1 MEEQTNSRLHAF
13 VEGDV
18 QGVGY
23 RYFVV
28 DNARSLGVTGWV
40 RNRYDGSVEVLAE
53 GLRSYLDILVD
64 ALQQGPRSARVSNV
78 RTEWQPAKGEFSE
91 FNIRYI

>member
-1 MEEQTNSRLHAF
+1 MEERTSTRLHAV

-18 QGVGY
+18 QGVGF

-28 DNARSLGVTGWV
+28 ENARSLGLTGWV

-53 GLRSYLDILVD
+53 GGRPLLEVLVD
-64 ALQQGPRSARVSNV
+64 ALRQGPRASRVTDV
-78 RTEWQPAKGEFSE
+78 RSEWLPAGGEFSE
-91 FNIRYI
+91 FKIRYV

>member
-1 MEEQTNSRLHAF
+1 MEEQASVRLHAF
-13 VEGDV
+13 VEGEV

-28 DNARSLGVTGWV
+28 ENARSLGLTGWV

-53 GLRSYLDILVD
+53 GTRSYLDILVD
-64 ALQQGPRSARVSNV
+64 ALQQGPRASRVSNV
-78 RTEWQPAKGEFSE
+78 RKEWLAAEGAFSE
-91 FNIRYI
+91 FNIRYV

>member
-1 MEEQTNSRLHAF
+1 MEEQTIARLHAY
-13 VEGDV
+13 VEGEV

-28 DNARSLGVTGWV
+28 DNARSLGITGWV

-53 GLRSYLDILVD
+53 GPRAYLEVLVD
-64 ALQQGPRSARVSNV
+64 ALRQGPRSARVSNV
-78 RTEWQPAKGEFSE
+78 RTDWPPAEGSFSE
-91 FNIRYI
+91 FKICYI

>member
-1 MEEQTNSRLHAF
+1 MDEPTHARLHAF

-28 DNARSLGVTGWV
+28 DNAHSLGLTGWV

-53 GLRSYLDILVD
+53 GRRSYLEVLLD
-64 ALQQGPRSARVSNV
+64 ALRQGPRSARVSNV
-78 RTEWQPAKGEFSE
+78 RIEWLPAEGEFSE
-91 FNIRYI
+91 FKIRYV